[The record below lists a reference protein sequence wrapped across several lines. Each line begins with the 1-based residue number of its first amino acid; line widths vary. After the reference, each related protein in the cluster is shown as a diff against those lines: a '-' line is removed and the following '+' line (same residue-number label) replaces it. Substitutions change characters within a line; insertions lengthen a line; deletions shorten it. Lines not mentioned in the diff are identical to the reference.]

1 MAKKAGII
9 TTDQRG
15 VRWPDTMF
23 GKKRKELVVP
33 PGAKSDPE
41 AQELVRV
48 WAAHGSQHVTIAAAA
63 WEDPATWGIMLVD
76 LARHV
81 ANYYSTEHGMDRADI
96 LARIKALFEAEWESP
111 TSEADGCVVP

>member
-1 MAKKAGII
+1 
-9 TTDQRG
+9 
-15 VRWPDTMF
+15 MF
-23 GKKRKELVVP
+23 GKKRNELMVP

-48 WAAHGSQHVTIAAAA
+48 WAAHGGQHVTIAATA

-81 ANYYSTEHGMDRADI
+81 ANYYSTERGFDRADV

-111 TSEADGCVVP
+111 TSEAAGDVVQ